1 MKYIDKYCYLCSLK
15 SYIELTMRRQLN
27 SRLASLLAAT
37 FLMLVGT
44 GCSNHKDKATF
55 AFANTDTKFF
65 EYGETRRIG
74 IVTSG
79 VARILFTTPEGW
91 SAAEGGS
98 SYFEVT
104 APDAQDAQAE
114 LSGTLS
120 IEAVSAYDELDTLHY
135 SIEVE
140 IKPAID
146 LSSAG
151 TANSYIV
158 NRPDMRYKF
167 KATVKGNGTESIA
180 PADAALV
187 WKSSTQLIDYVDYF
201 DGYVYFNTISKTEN
215 DAARLREGNAVI
227 AVRDAEENI
236 LWSWHIWSTDYTPDP
251 DERFMSRNLGAMSES
266 NETDLDK
273 LRSFGLYYQWGRK
286 DPFIYADAYNHTDD
300 HDMYYQSSQYRVVYV
315 TVVETDAETG
325 TAAYAAANPLSF
337 IVGTETD
344 SYDWLQA
351 PDNALWSTTK
361 TVNDPCPAGWRVPS
375 AADFAAMTPTGAA
388 FDYGT
393 MFSTPGSGDQY
404 WAAAGRRSYYNG
416 ILTNSTAAAGQT
428 PDCYGLYW
436 TTDAEGADSRAF
448 HFDAAGHDMQAHH
461 RAGGLSVRC
470 VRE

>member
-1 MKYIDKYCYLCSLK
+1 
-15 SYIELTMRRQLN
+15 MRRQLN
-27 SRLASLLAAT
+27 SRLASLFAAT
-37 FLMLVGT
+37 SLMLVGT

-55 AFANTDTKFF
+55 AFANTQTKFF

-79 VARILFTTPEGW
+79 VAEIFFTVPEGW

-98 SYFEVT
+98 SYFVVT

-114 LSGTLS
+114 LSGTLG
-120 IEAVSAYDELDTLHY
+120 IKAVSAYDELDTLRY
-135 SIEVE
+135 TIGVE

-146 LSSAG
+146 LSAAA

-158 NRPDMRYKF
+158 TRPDVRYKF
-167 KATVKGNGTESIA
+167 KATVKGNGTESID
-180 PADAALV
+180 PFDAALV

-201 DGYVYFNTISKTEN
+201 DGYVYFNTVSKTEN
-215 DAARLREGNAVI
+215 GAARLREGNAVI

-266 NETDLDK
+266 NATDLDK

-286 DPFIYADAYNHTDD
+286 DPFIYADAYDHTKD
-300 HDMYYQSSQYRVVYV
+300 HDMFYQSSQYRVAYV
-315 TVVETDAETG
+315 TVVETGAETG
-325 TAAYAAANPLSF
+325 TAAYAAAHPLSF
-337 IVGTETD
+337 IVGTEKG
-344 SYDWLQA
+344 SYDWLQS
-351 PDNALWSTTK
+351 PDTALWGPVK

-375 AADFAAMTPTGAA
+375 AADFTAMTPTGAA

-393 MFSTPGSGDQY
+393 MFATPDSGDQY

-416 ILTNSTAAAGQT
+416 ILTNSTVAPGRT

-448 HFDAAGHDMQAHH
+448 YFDAAGHGVQPHH
-461 RAGGLSVRC
+461 RAAGLSVRC